1 MSDNMEFVY
10 NNLFLNQMKKQNI
23 SVFLSGAEQV
33 GTSWCTLS
41 LAQALNMRQNKV
53 LAVDGNG
60 GLSNISSY
68 IMLQNPCYLED
79 YILGKK
85 TLNQLVIAYKNRDFN
100 FLIAKP
106 GNKFLLNEPV
116 GRIQLF
122 SQDLQILSKNYD
134 FTLIDL
140 GSDINNNNLSLLQI
154 AKNVIILCSEESVDL
169 IKTLDLIKFINS
181 LGFDVEYKIIINKV
195 NSFEDGYKV
204 YERLN
209 RAVERNGLNFPELLG
224 IIRQDARIRDT
235 IRNKELLLTRYPM
248 SEAAQDISD
257 IVTKLSQGV

>member
-1 MSDNMEFVY
+1 MSDNMDFVY
-10 NNLFLNQMKKQNI
+10 DSLFLTRLKKQNI

-41 LAQALNMRQNKV
+41 LAHALNLKQKKV

-68 IMLQNPCYLED
+68 IVLQNPYYLED
-79 YILGKK
+79 YIKGKK
-85 TLNQLVIAYKNRDFN
+85 TLNQLVVAYKNKDFN
-100 FLIAKP
+100 FLMGNP
-106 GNKFLLNEPV
+106 GNKFLSNEPI

-122 SQDLQILSKNYD
+122 SQDLQILSNNYD
-134 FTLIDL
+134 FTLIDF
-140 GSDINNNNLSLLQI
+140 GADINNNLSLLQI
-154 AKNVIILCSEESVDL
+154 AKNVIILCSEESADL
-169 IKTLDLIKFINS
+169 IKTLDLIKFIDT
-181 LGFDVEYKIIINKV
+181 LGFDVECKIIINKV

-209 RAVERNGLNFPELLG
+209 RAIERNGLNFPELLG

-235 IRNKELLLTRYPM
+235 IKNKELLLTRYPK

-257 IVTKLSQGV
+257 IVEKLSQGV